1 VLATPGGERTPDWQE
16 DLAMN
21 LHQLGA
27 AAQAGSIEG
36 LEVVSVEGGF
46 YLLQA
51 RLASGLQLLR
61 DEHGKV
67 LHLRST
73 TQVRELLQA
82 MPRVPCELIQHCV
95 HDEMCGTREGTIEPL
110 RLPLSLEQ
118 RW

>member
-1 VLATPGGERTPDWQE
+1 
-16 DLAMN
+16 MN
-21 LHQLGA
+21 LHQLGEA
-27 AAQAGSIEG
+27 ARADRIEG
-36 LEVVSVEGGF
+36 LEVVSLEGGF

-51 RLASGLQLLR
+51 RLASGVHLVR
-61 DEHGKV
+61 DEQGKV

-82 MPRVPCELIQHCV
+82 LPRLPCELIQHCV
-95 HDEMCGTREGTIEPL
+95 HDEMCGSREGPIEPL